1 MLSPSSSRVYVFRL
15 LPHQDLKQS
24 ILEFAVANQIQAG
37 IILTCAGSLEQ
48 YNLRFANEKTGVKS
62 KGYFEI
68 VSLGG
73 TFSAT
78 TCHIHICISDNKGQ
92 TIGGH
97 LLDDNLVYTTAE
109 IAVAALPDYSFE
121 RHPDPT
127 YGYQELI
134 IKETL
139 KK

>member
-1 MLSPSSSRVYVFRL
+1 MLSPSSSNVYVFRL
-15 LPHQDLKQS
+15 GPHQDLKRS
-24 ILEFAVANQIQAG
+24 ILEFATANRIQAG
-37 IILTCAGSLEQ
+37 IILTCVGSLEQ
-48 YNLRFANEKTGVKS
+48 YNLRFANEKNGVKG

-73 TFSAT
+73 TFSASHS
-78 TCHIHICISDNKGQ
+78 HIHISISDNAGH

-97 LLDDNLVYTTAE
+97 LLDDNLIYTTAE
-109 IAVAALPDYSFE
+109 IAVAALTDYSFE

-127 YGYQELI
+127 YGYHELI
-134 IKETL
+134 VKTL